1 MHTNPS
7 TLNLAQVISIMY
19 LFEEMARELIEG
31 APREL
36 KPYSVA
42 SPPNLVYGWT
52 VETSNPSAAIAWH
65 TDFEGAKFSAICQCE
80 PGETSMEIAGEGEI
94 VYGGVGSF
102 IIFPSTTPHR
112 SLRSEG
118 SAWKLAGFFA

>member
-65 TDFEGAKFSAICQCE
+65 TDFEGAKFSVICQCE
-80 PGETSMEIAGEGEI
+80 PGETSMEIAGEGQRL
-94 VYGGVGSF
+94 SM
-102 IIFPSTTPHR
+102 
-112 SLRSEG
+112 EG
-118 SAWKLAGFFA
+118 SEASSSSRQPRPTARFEARDLRGS